1 MSDATQLRRRAA
13 LAMTD
18 TPAEIDGMRVLFD
31 RRVTLFPVTLVER
44 AAPPAGAN
52 GRGTRREGRADGGG
66 GHGHVA

>member
-1 MSDATQLRRRAA
+1 MSDSTQLRRRAA

-31 RRVTLFPVTLVER
+31 RRVTLFPVTLVEGTAPAAARRR
-44 AAPPAGAN
+44 A
-52 GRGTRREGRADGGG
+52 TRREGRADGGD